1 MQMPGT
7 PSPTLLIFLPVTS
20 QSVRVDAPADA
31 DVIIKFYDID
41 RFSFSFSSAHFL
53 LAVRTP
59 LVDASLKIHALSAF
73 LKEIM
78 EQELTMSV
86 F

>member
-41 RFSFSFSSAHFL
+41 RFSFSFRYGAPLCAH
-53 LAVRTP
+53 R
-59 LVDASLKIHALSAF
+59 
-73 LKEIM
+73 
-78 EQELTMSV
+78 
-86 F
+86 